1 MARKELRMM
10 DFHAWLTIADAFVLG
25 FILQALVRWTP
36 WAAVGISFLTVILLP
51 ALWGVGMTVGL
62 WCCCAFLTFHP
73 DEEHPEKK
81 GGFKRILVY
90 ALLTFYGFILT
101 LLILWKVKHG
111 YGMITVSQREWL
123 AWFYLAAIEVCFYKI
138 IANASHKWN
147 RFQIGYGIGFLNT
160 CMLLFWLFPYGYS
173 MIVLTLLTLL
183 VLNPLLL
190 LWVDRLKRETD
201 GII

>member
-1 MARKELRMM
+1 
-10 DFHAWLTIADAFVLG
+10 
-25 FILQALVRWTP
+25 
-36 WAAVGISFLTVILLP
+36 
-51 ALWGVGMTVGL
+51 MTVGL

-138 IANASHKWN
+138 IANASPKWN